1 MKIYCIIPLRSG
13 SKGIKNKNIKLL
25 NDKPLAWYA
34 INSAVKSKIFE
45 KVIVATDSVNYINI
59 LKRYSYNKKIIYFKR
74 NKKNST
80 AKSPTEDVIFEIL
93 NSTNF
98 IGKKD
103 LIMLIQA
110 TSPLIKQKYII
121 DARKYFI
128 KKKFDSLFSAFSFQK
143 FIWTNKKNINFP
155 INYDFKK
162 RPMRQS
168 FGQFF
173 VENGAFYLFKVDKF
187 LKLKNRLFNKIGV
200 YIMPKKYSIDIDN
213 LNDFEE
219 AELILKKND

>member
-13 SKGIKNKNIKLL
+13 SKGIKNKNIKHL
-25 NDKPLAWYA
+25 NGKPLACYA
-34 INSAVKSKIFE
+34 INSAIKSKIFE

-59 LKRYSYNKKIIYFKR
+59 LKRYSRNKKVIYFER
-74 NKKNST
+74 NKKNAT
-80 AKSPTEDVIFEIL
+80 AKSPTESVIFEIL
-93 NSTNF
+93 NSTTF

-110 TSPLIKQKYII
+110 TSPLIKPKYII
-121 DARKYFI
+121 DARKYFL

-143 FIWTNKKNINFP
+143 FIWTNKKNLNYP
-155 INYDFKK
+155 INYNYKK
-162 RPMRQS
+162 RPLRQS

-173 VENGAFYLFKVDKF
+173 VENGAFYLFKVEKF
-187 LKLKNRLFNKIGV
+187 LKLKNRLFNKIGI
-200 YIMPKKYSIDIDN
+200 YIMPKKDSIDIDN
-213 LNDFEE
+213 LNDFKK

>member
-13 SKGIKNKNIKLL
+13 SKGIKNKNVKHL
-25 NDKPLAWYA
+25 NGKPLACYA
-34 INSAVKSKIFE
+34 INSAIKSKIFE

-59 LKRYSYNKKIIYFKR
+59 LKRYSRNKKIIYFER
-74 NKKNST
+74 NKKNAT
-80 AKSPTEDVIFEIL
+80 AKSPTENVIFEIL
-93 NSTNF
+93 NSTTF

-110 TSPLIKQKYII
+110 TSPLIKPKYII
-121 DARKYFI
+121 DARKYFL

-143 FIWTNKKNINFP
+143 FIWTNKKNLNYP
-155 INYDFKK
+155 INYNYKK

-168 FGQFF
+168 VGQFF
-173 VENGAFYLFKVDKF
+173 VENGAFYLFKVEKF
-187 LKLKNRLFNKIGV
+187 LKLKNRLFNKIGI
-200 YIMPKKYSIDIDN
+200 YIMPKKDSIDIDN
-213 LNDFEE
+213 LNDFKK

>member
-25 NDKPLAWYA
+25 NNKPLAFYA
-34 INSAVKSKIFE
+34 INSAIKSKIFE
-45 KVIVATDSVNYINI
+45 KVIVATDSLNYINI
-59 LKRYSYNKKIIYFKR
+59 LKRYSRNKKIIYFER
-74 NKKNST
+74 NKKNAT
-80 AKSPTEDVIFEIL
+80 AKSPTENVIFEIL
-93 NSTNF
+93 NSTTF

-110 TSPLIKQKYII
+110 TSPLIKPKYII
-121 DARKYFI
+121 DARKYFL

-143 FIWTNKKNINFP
+143 FIWTNKKNLNYP
-155 INYDFKK
+155 INYNYKK

-213 LNDFEE
+213 LNDFKE

>member
-13 SKGIKNKNIKLL
+13 SKGIKNKNIKHL
-25 NDKPLAWYA
+25 NGKPLACYA
-34 INSAVKSKIFE
+34 INSAIKSKIFE

-59 LKRYSYNKKIIYFKR
+59 LKRYSRNKKVIYFER
-74 NKKNST
+74 NKKNAT
-80 AKSPTEDVIFEIL
+80 AKSPTENVIFEIL
-93 NSTNF
+93 NSTTF

-110 TSPLIKQKYII
+110 TSPLIKPKYII
-121 DARKYFI
+121 DARKYFL

-143 FIWTNKKNINFP
+143 FIWTNKKNLNYP
-155 INYDFKK
+155 INYNYKK

-168 FGQFF
+168 VGQFF
-173 VENGAFYLFKVDKF
+173 VENGAFYLFKVEKF
-187 LKLKNRLFNKIGV
+187 LKLKNRLFNKIGI
-200 YIMPKKYSIDIDN
+200 YIMPKKDSIDIDN
-213 LNDFEE
+213 LNDFKK

>member
-13 SKGIKNKNIKLL
+13 SKGIKNKNIKHL
-25 NDKPLAWYA
+25 NGKPLACYA
-34 INSAVKSKIFE
+34 INSAIKSKIFE

-59 LKRYSYNKKIIYFKR
+59 LKRYSRNKKVIYFER
-74 NKKNST
+74 NKKNAT
-80 AKSPTEDVIFEIL
+80 AKSPTENVIFEIL
-93 NSTNF
+93 NSTTF

-110 TSPLIKQKYII
+110 TSPLIKPKYII
-121 DARKYFI
+121 DARKYFL

-143 FIWTNKKNINFP
+143 FIWTNKKNLNYP
-155 INYDFKK
+155 INYNYKK

-168 FGQFF
+168 VGQFF
-173 VENGAFYLFKVDKF
+173 VENGAFYLFKVEKF
-187 LKLKNRLFNKIGV
+187 LKLKNRLFNKIGI
-200 YIMPKKYSIDIDN
+200 YIMPKKDSIDIDN
-213 LNDFEE
+213 LNDFKE

>member
-13 SKGIKNKNIKLL
+13 SKGIKNKNIKHL
-25 NDKPLAWYA
+25 NGKPLACYA
-34 INSAVKSKIFE
+34 INSAIKSKIFE

-59 LKRYSYNKKIIYFKR
+59 LKRYSRNKKVIYFER
-74 NKKNST
+74 NKKNAT
-80 AKSPTEDVIFEIL
+80 AKSPTESVIFEIL
-93 NSTNF
+93 NSTTF

-110 TSPLIKQKYII
+110 TSPLIKPKYII
-121 DARKYFI
+121 DARKYFL

-143 FIWTNKKNINFP
+143 FIWTNKKNLNYP
-155 INYDFKK
+155 INYNYKK

-168 FGQFF
+168 VGQFF
-173 VENGAFYLFKVDKF
+173 VENGAFYLFKVEKF
-187 LKLKNRLFNKIGV
+187 LKLKNRLFNKIGI
-200 YIMPKKYSIDIDN
+200 YIMPKKDSIDIDN
-213 LNDFEE
+213 LNDFKE